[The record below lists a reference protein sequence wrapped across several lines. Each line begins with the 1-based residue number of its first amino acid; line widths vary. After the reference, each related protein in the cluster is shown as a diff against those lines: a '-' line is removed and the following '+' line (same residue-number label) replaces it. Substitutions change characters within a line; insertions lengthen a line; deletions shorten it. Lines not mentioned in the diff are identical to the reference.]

1 MILRDMDQKIRE
13 KKIKLTCIT
22 KKIMVVMVMVMMLV
36 IMVAMVATEG
46 ILTMKSEAA
55 MLTIVTMTKL

>member
-1 MILRDMDQKIRE
+1 
-13 KKIKLTCIT
+13 
-22 KKIMVVMVMVMMLV
+22 MVVMVMVMMLV